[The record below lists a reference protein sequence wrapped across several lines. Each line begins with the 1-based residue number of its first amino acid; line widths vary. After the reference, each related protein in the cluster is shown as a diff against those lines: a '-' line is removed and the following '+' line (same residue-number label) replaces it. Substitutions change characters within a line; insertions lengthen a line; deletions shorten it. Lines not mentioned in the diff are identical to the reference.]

1 MDMGLAATVASMVV
15 YLSSQQASF
24 VTGQVIQVDGGAL
37 L

>member
-1 MDMGLAATVASMVV
+1 VLF
-15 YLSSQQASF
+15 LSSGRASY